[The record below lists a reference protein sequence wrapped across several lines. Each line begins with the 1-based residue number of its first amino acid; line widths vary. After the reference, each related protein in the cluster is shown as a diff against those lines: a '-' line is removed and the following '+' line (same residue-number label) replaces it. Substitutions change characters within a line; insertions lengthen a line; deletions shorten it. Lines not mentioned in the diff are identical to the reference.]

1 MSEQYFPAGPQPRV
15 RITRLHG
22 DLLVS
27 VGDDEGIRVA
37 ADALISDLYQ
47 EDDEVVISTCESDL
61 ELQVPARTALQIE
74 RCEGSVRIADLRL
87 LQLEHVAGDLHV
99 AALLEQL
106 EAERIAGDVEVTCAT
121 PGELQLSSVGGDLI
135 LKGAAKLQ
143 AGQIGGDCSLSGAEL
158 QRVQLGNVGGDLNT
172 TALDELHVA
181 NVGGD
186 LSSEQIN
193 GALVVG
199 NVGGDV
205 RLGRIE
211 GDLDLGAVGGDLSM
225 GLHLADGRRGR
236 TNVAGDVR
244 LNLPEQ
250 PNLRLRA
257 LVMGK
262 LRGVDHHHHSGGPQR
277 LDLHYGTGAASLDLT
292 VAGDLRIK
300 GGGTAE
306 AQQLNEADTLWSELG
321 REFGELGRELGRLG
335 RELGEELGEELASAF
350 RSSKGKPGKREA
362 HHRAD
367 KRAHHKEARAAK
379 REAHRAKR
387 ARLHLR
393 INEHE
398 WQLDPERIER
408 IKEQARQAAANG
420 LAGAID
426 AVERAISRLRN
437 PDAPD
442 MPPSGPSSRTAAT
455 GQTIRI
461 EREPPDPALEA
472 QREQERES
480 ILHMVAEG
488 RISPE
493 EGDVLLEALG

>member
-15 RITRLHG
+15 RITRLRG
-22 DLLVS
+22 DLRVH
-27 VGDDEGIRVA
+27 VGDAEGIRVA
-37 ADALISDLYQ
+37 ADALIGELHQ
-47 EDDEVVISTCESDL
+47 EDDEVVISACDGDL
-61 ELQVPARTALQIE
+61 ELYVPAHAALQIE
-74 RCEGSVRIADLRL
+74 RCEGSVRIAELRL
-87 LQLEHVAGDLHV
+87 LQLEHITGDVTV
-99 AALLEQL
+99 AALLERL
-106 EAERIAGDVEVTCAT
+106 EAERIAGDLELSCAT
-121 PGELQLSSVGGDLI
+121 TGELQLGSVGGDLI
-135 LKGAAKLQ
+135 VKGAAKLQ
-143 AGQIGGDCSLSGAEL
+143 AGQIGGDCTLSSTEL
-158 QRVQLGNVGGDLNT
+158 QRVQLGNVGGDLNL
-172 TALDELHVA
+172 TALQALHVA

-186 LSSEQIN
+186 LSIEQVHS
-193 GALVVG
+193 ALVAG
-199 NVGGDV
+199 NIGGDV
-205 RLGRIE
+205 RVGRIA
-211 GDLDLGAVGGDLSM
+211 GDLELGAVGGDLSM
-225 GLHLADGRRGR
+225 GVHLAAGRRGR
-236 TNVAGDVR
+236 ANVAGDVR

-250 PNLRLRA
+250 PDLHLRA

-262 LRGVDHHHHSGGPQR
+262 LRGVQCRGSAGPHR
-277 LDLHYGTGAASLDLT
+277 LDLHYGHGAASLDLT

-306 AQQLNEADTLWSELG
+306 VQQPNEADTLWGELG
-321 REFGELGRELGRLG
+321 RELGELGRELGRLG

-350 RSSKGKPGKREA
+350 GSSGGKPSERASQRAAKRS
-362 HHRAD
+362 R
-367 KRAHHKEARAAK
+367 RMEARTAK

-387 ARLHLR
+387 ARLQLR
-393 INEHE
+393 VNERE

-437 PDAPD
+437 PYAPAANV
-442 MPPSGPSSRTAAT
+442 PTSGPPVT

-461 EREPPDPALEA
+461 EREPLDPQQEA

-493 EGDVLLEALG
+493 EGEVLLEALG